1 MHAWDADAVQGVASI
16 KVSVL
21 GNIALWTES
30 ENPDLVENISTAD
43 VDVLGHQKADRAII
57 ERRAR
62 EKPPQHSDEYAKS
75 MHRERENP
83 YMVDAYN

>member
-1 MHAWDADAVQGVASI
+1 M
-16 KVSVL
+16 SVL

-43 VDVLGHQKADRAII
+43 IDVLRCQKADGAIL
-57 ERRAR
+57 ERCAR

-75 MHRERENP
+75 MHRKRENP
-83 YMVDAYN
+83 YTVDAYD